1 MKNCELPIIKGYE
14 KLWTVPD
21 DMSMNY
27 LRKSYVDYV
36 TSEYDIII
44 FLILSLM
51 KIINFTKVIYG
62 TSGDEITSYIE
73 NVIAQIL
80 VYCILY
86 L

>member
-1 MKNCELPIIKGYE
+1 
-14 KLWTVPD
+14 
-21 DMSMNY
+21 MSMNY

-36 TSEYDIII
+36 ASEYDIII

-62 TSGDEITSYIE
+62 TAGDEITNYIE

>member
-1 MKNCELPIIKGYE
+1 MKNCELSIIKGYE

-27 LRKSYVDYV
+27 LRKSYVDYEA
-36 TSEYDIII
+36 SEYDIII
-44 FLILSLM
+44 FLMLSLM
-51 KIINFTKVIYG
+51 KIINFAKVIYG
-62 TSGDEITSYIE
+62 TAGDEITNYIE
-73 NVIAQIL
+73 NVIAEIL

>member
-1 MKNCELPIIKGYE
+1 MKNYGLSIIKGYE

-21 DMSMNY
+21 GMSMNC
-27 LRKSYVDYV
+27 LRKSYVDYA

-44 FLILSLM
+44 FLMLSLM
-51 KIINFTKVIYG
+51 KIINFAKVIYG
-62 TSGDEITSYIE
+62 TAGDETMNHTE

>member
-1 MKNCELPIIKGYE
+1 MKNCELIIIKGYE

-21 DMSMNY
+21 DMSISY
-27 LRKSYVDYV
+27 LRKSYVDYG

-62 TSGDEITSYIE
+62 TAGDEITNYIE
-73 NVIAQIL
+73 NVIAEIL